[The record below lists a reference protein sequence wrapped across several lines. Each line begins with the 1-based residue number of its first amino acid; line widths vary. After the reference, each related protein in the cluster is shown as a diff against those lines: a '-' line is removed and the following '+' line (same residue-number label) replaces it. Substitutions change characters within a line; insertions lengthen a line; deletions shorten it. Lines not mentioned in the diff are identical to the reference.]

1 MTQVQNPE
9 EHDYGTQRGR
19 KRVWE
24 PNRDPSK
31 GIRSRVR
38 RSEDRGMVASQDLT
52 RLQASGSAVIVAAL
66 HGIEQRASRISSPL
80 QLMGSQIVPY
90 ASICI

>member
-52 RLQASGSAVIVAAL
+52 RLQASGSAVIVCHRGGSTWDRAESQPNKLSFAAY
-66 HGIEQRASRISSPL
+66 GVADRT
-80 QLMGSQIVPY
+80 
-90 ASICI
+90 ICI